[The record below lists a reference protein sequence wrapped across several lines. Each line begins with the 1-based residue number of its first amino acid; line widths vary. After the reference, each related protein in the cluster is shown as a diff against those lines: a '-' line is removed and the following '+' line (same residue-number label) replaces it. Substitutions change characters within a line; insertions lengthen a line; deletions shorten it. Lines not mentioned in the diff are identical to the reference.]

1 LAAPGVTTSNTA
13 MSLPL
18 LDVLMLLGAVL
29 AALAVAAACV
39 VGLVVWLAG
48 GDRGAE

>member
-1 LAAPGVTTSNTA
+1 
-13 MSLPL
+13 MSLHA
-18 LDVLMLLGAVL
+18 LDVLMLLGAL
-29 AALAVAAACV
+29 AAALAVAGACL